1 MPSDFVQRQIDRLLS
16 EAEDA
21 VGEFDWN
28 RAISAARAILAV
40 DEDNAS
46 AVALLK
52 MAEGATGS
60 ELASDLPP
68 APPRSEDTADA
79 PTSFA
84 NGRYTVKKFL
94 GEGGKK
100 KVYLAHDKQLD
111 RDIAFALIKTEGL
124 DEAGR
129 ERITRE
135 AQSMGRLGAHP
146 HIVTVFEYGDE
157 RGAPFLV
164 TELMGGGDV
173 EGILDDA
180 PDNKLPIEQTLEI
193 ARATCRGQE
202 SVPPFRERKEIRSFA
217 V

>member
-21 VGEFDWN
+21 VGELDWN

-68 APPRSEDTADA
+68 APPRSADTADA

-94 GEGGKK
+94 GEGAQYSQAVQIPINSNSSSPKK
-100 KVYLAHDKQLD
+100 PA
-111 RDIAFALIKTEGL
+111 
-124 DEAGR
+124 
-129 ERITRE
+129 
-135 AQSMGRLGAHP
+135 
-146 HIVTVFEYGDE
+146 
-157 RGAPFLV
+157 
-164 TELMGGGDV
+164 
-173 EGILDDA
+173 
-180 PDNKLPIEQTLEI
+180 
-193 ARATCRGQE
+193 
-202 SVPPFRERKEIRSFA
+202 
-217 V
+217 